1 MIVIDANTL
10 SKLTTMDAEQ
20 LSKALINTG
29 YDGLS
34 SNATAS
40 FAGINSDGDF
50 VYKVT
55 DNDTN
60 FIGDE
65 DEEEIITFNLYVS
78 FDRETEE
85 IVVEF

>member
-65 DEEEIITFNLYVS
+65 DEEIITFKLYVS

-85 IVVEF
+85 IAVEF